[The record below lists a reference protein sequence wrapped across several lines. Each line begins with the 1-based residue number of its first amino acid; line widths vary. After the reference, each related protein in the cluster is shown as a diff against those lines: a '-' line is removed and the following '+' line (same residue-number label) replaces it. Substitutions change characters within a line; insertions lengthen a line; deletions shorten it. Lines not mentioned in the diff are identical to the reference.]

1 MALIK
6 CPECSKEVSDKAKT
20 CPHCGYPLTNNE
32 KTNTVLVNGTKYDI
46 SNIKKQYD
54 MISEE
59 NKQRLYKRA
68 SWQYRCC
75 LNPELIKKKTPEFG
89 GDKSFFGGDI
99 THEICKTFNWWEK
112 NDKMHLT
119 YKFFVEC
126 VNHGFEY
133 FEFNTDNY
141 PIPIP
146 KQSPAYQNVVHCPR
160 CGSTSVTTEEK
171 GYGLFGW
178 IGASQKKNLCQ
189 KCGHKWWPGR

>member
-32 KTNTVLVNGTKYDI
+32 KTNTVLVNGTKYNI

-75 LNPELIKKKTPEFG
+75 LNPELIKKLLNLVEIKVSSAEILLMKYVKLLTG
-89 GDKSFFGGDI
+89 GK
-99 THEICKTFNWWEK
+99 
-112 NDKMHLT
+112 KMT
-119 YKFFVEC
+119 
-126 VNHGFEY
+126 
-133 FEFNTDNY
+133 
-141 PIPIP
+141 
-146 KQSPAYQNVVHCPR
+146 R
-160 CGSTSVTTEEK
+160 C
-171 GYGLFGW
+171 
-178 IGASQKKNLCQ
+178 I
-189 KCGHKWWPGR
+189 